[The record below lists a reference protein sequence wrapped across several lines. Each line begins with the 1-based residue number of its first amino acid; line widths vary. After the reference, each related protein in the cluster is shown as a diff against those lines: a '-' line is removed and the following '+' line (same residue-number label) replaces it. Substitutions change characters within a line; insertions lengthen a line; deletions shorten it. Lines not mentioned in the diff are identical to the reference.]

1 MIVIIFAYGASIEK
15 FVKFHGADMGK
26 IIEKYIIIADGEI
39 IKSYKS
45 FKEAMWD
52 MDFFQLMYNEVCIY
66 QQVVKN
72 GETV

>member
-1 MIVIIFAYGASIEK
+1 
-15 FVKFHGADMGK
+15 MGK

-39 IKSYKS
+39 IKSYKR

-52 MDFFQLMYNEVCIY
+52 IEFFQLMYHEVCIY

>member
-1 MIVIIFAYGASIEK
+1 MIY
-15 FVKFHGADMGK
+15 HGGNMEK
-26 IIEKYIIIADGEI
+26 IIEKYIIVADGEI
-39 IKSYKS
+39 IKSYKT

-52 MDFFQLMYNEVCIY
+52 MDFFQLMYHEVCIY

>member
-1 MIVIIFAYGASIEK
+1 MIVIIFACGANIEK
-15 FVKFHGADMGK
+15 SVKYRGVSMGK

-39 IKSYKS
+39 IKSYKT

-52 MDFFQLMYNEVCIY
+52 MDFFQLMYNEVSIY

>member
-1 MIVIIFAYGASIEK
+1 MIVIIFACGASIEK
-15 FVKFHGADMGK
+15 FVKFRGVNMGK
-26 IIEKYIIIADGEI
+26 IIEKYIIVADGEI
-39 IKSYKS
+39 IKSYKT

-52 MDFFQLMYNEVCIY
+52 MDFFQLMYHEVCIY

>member
-1 MIVIIFAYGASIEK
+1 MIVIIFAFGVNTEK
-15 FVKFHGADMGK
+15 FVKFRGVSMGK

-39 IKSYKS
+39 IKSYKT